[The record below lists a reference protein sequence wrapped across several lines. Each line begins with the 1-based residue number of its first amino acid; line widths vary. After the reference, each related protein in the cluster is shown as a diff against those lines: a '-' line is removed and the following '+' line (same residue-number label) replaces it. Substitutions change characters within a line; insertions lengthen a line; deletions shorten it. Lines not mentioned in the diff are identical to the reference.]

1 MKYRKRET
9 KEKEKWK
16 KRKKRK
22 KFKKMRKKVEKKKSE
37 EKKRWKKGEK
47 KVEKRW
53 KKGGKKV
60 EKRWIEREKG
70 EKKVEKRWRNKGHLV
85 IVGSD
90 ADGLTHAE
98 VADLGVLFGREEH
111 VTSGQVTVHEGL
123 ALQVSHA
130 FRHLVH
136 QQLNVAH

>member
-1 MKYRKRET
+1 M
-9 KEKEKWK
+9 
-16 KRKKRK
+16 
-22 KFKKMRKKVEKKKSE
+22 
-37 EKKRWKKGEK
+37 
-47 KVEKRW
+47 
-53 KKGGKKV
+53 

-70 EKKVEKRWRNKGHLV
+70 GKKVDRKRKRWRNKGHLV

-123 ALQVSHA
+123 ALQVGHA